1 MFVYDLSGSGFES
14 LENDTVEKTVKYT
27 ANIILL
33 NLKIIKNTKKRDY
46 HDLYLKVH
54 VLKQI
59 LKFFIQQYITKEKK
73 YWDNEKVYQDSHRT

>member
-1 MFVYDLSGSGFES
+1 MFVYDLSGYGFES

-46 HDLYLKVH
+46 HDLHLKVH
-54 VLKQI
+54 VLKRI
-59 LKFFIQQYITKEKK
+59 SKFFIQQYITKENKK
-73 YWDNEKVYQDSHRT
+73 ILR

>member
-1 MFVYDLSGSGFES
+1 MFVYDLSGYGFES

>member
-1 MFVYDLSGSGFES
+1 MFVYNLGGYGFES

-33 NLKIIKNTKKRDY
+33 NLKIIKNTKKKR
-46 HDLYLKVH
+46 LSRFVLKIH

-59 LKFFIQQYITKEKK
+59 LKFFIQQYTTKENKK
-73 YWDNEKVYQDSHRT
+73 ILR

>member
-1 MFVYDLSGSGFES
+1 MFVYDLSGYGFES

-33 NLKIIKNTKKRDY
+33 DLKIIKNTKKRDY

-59 LKFFIQQYITKEKK
+59 LKFFIQQYITKENKK
-73 YWDNEKVYQDSHRT
+73 ILR